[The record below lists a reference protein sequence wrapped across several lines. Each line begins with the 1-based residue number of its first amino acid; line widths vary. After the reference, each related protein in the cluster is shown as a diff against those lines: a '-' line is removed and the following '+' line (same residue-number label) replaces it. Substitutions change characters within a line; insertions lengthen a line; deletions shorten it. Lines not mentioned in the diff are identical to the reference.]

1 MTIHLRYHKSLIED
15 ASCGNGN
22 TVIDTENHQNLVT
35 DEVCSSKY
43 RVLRD
48 ATEVP
53 DVIFACIVWKMV
65 VSLTHTVVLNDI
77 FEVLVPH
84 LDGNVE

>member
-22 TVIDTENHQNLVT
+22 MVIDTENHQNLVT

-48 ATEVP
+48 ATEARCHLCLYSLE
-53 DVIFACIVWKMV
+53 DGGVINTYSSFK
-65 VSLTHTVVLNDI
+65 
-77 FEVLVPH
+77 
-84 LDGNVE
+84 